1 MDRSEIASDE
11 VTSFEA
17 SLTNAPLLKAT
28 SCEATSFEATL
39 LEEIGVPGHI
49 AGVLGRAGIA
59 REIGVA

>member
-1 MDRSEIASDE
+1 MAPSEIDSDK
-11 VTSFEA
+11 VASFEA

-28 SCEATSFEATL
+28 LCKATSFEATS